1 MLQKNKTIC
10 FQTCAM
16 INVIHSHTE
25 DRTAQDCVVGLK
37 SLATDSVN
45 THLGLPM
52 GARSVTSLNG
62 VEALL
67 FCAKASAASKALSVS
82 RKARMSP
89 LLCTFV
95 ESYCRQT
102 RENLHNKHKTHGA
115 ISSRS
120 TTVFPT
126 IVPTRGRADAAAP
139 LETKRTSFDIIVLAK
154 PYCRLQISLK
164 ESTSGANIS
173 SPQEEP

>member
-1 MLQKNKTIC
+1 MLQKNKIIC
-10 FQTCAM
+10 CQTCAM

-25 DRTAQDCVVGLK
+25 DRTAQDCVFVGLK
-37 SLATDSVN
+37 SLTTDSVN

-89 LLCTFV
+89 LLCTQV

-115 ISSRS
+115 MSSRS

-126 IVPTRGRADAAAP
+126 IAPTRGRADAAAP
-139 LETKRTSFDIIVLAK
+139 LETKRTSFDIIVLASR
-154 PYCRLQISLK
+154 RLQISLK
-164 ESTSGANIS
+164 ESASGANIS
-173 SPQEEP
+173 